1 MNLSDELLSKSGY
14 QADLISL
21 IAILRRLRAPDGCP
35 WDREQ
40 TRETLKYNLTGEVAE
55 YLDAV
60 DNHDSQN
67 MCEELGDVL
76 MNIFFQILIAEEAKE
91 FDLTQ
96 VCREINGKLI
106 RRHPHVFGDAKVKD
120 SSDVQI
126 LWQSVKAAEKVE
138 KAAKAAN
145 QTTILSNIPHSLSP
159 LQTAEEL
166 QRKAAKVGFDWSN
179 SADIITKI
187 KEELGEVEQAMR
199 DENNE
204 EVDEE
209 LGYLLF
215 SVVNLIRFRKRL
227 TADQILRNA
236 NMKFR
241 RRFNFVELALQA
253 DGKNFPDV
261 TPEQLESYWQKAKEN
276 E

>member
-76 MNIFFQILIAEEAKE
+76 MNIFFQILVAEEAKE

-96 VCREINGKLI
+96 DC
-106 RRHPHVFGDAKVKD
+106 
-120 SSDVQI
+120 
-126 LWQSVKAAEKVE
+126 
-138 KAAKAAN
+138 
-145 QTTILSNIPHSLSP
+145 
-159 LQTAEEL
+159 
-166 QRKAAKVGFDWSN
+166 
-179 SADIITKI
+179 
-187 KEELGEVEQAMR
+187 GE
-199 DENNE
+199 
-204 EVDEE
+204 
-209 LGYLLF
+209 
-215 SVVNLIRFRKRL
+215 S
-227 TADQILRNA
+227 
-236 NMKFR
+236 
-241 RRFNFVELALQA
+241 
-253 DGKNFPDV
+253 
-261 TPEQLESYWQKAKEN
+261 
-276 E
+276 